1 MTEVDILHLSAND
14 ATDIVRELRSQG
26 YQQGVDFDFA
36 FHQSR
41 WDEMT
46 GDIPRHTVFTFYN
59 NNLSSWFALK
69 DQR

>member
-69 DQR
+69 YQR

>member
-1 MTEVDILHLSAND
+1 LTEVDILHLSAND

-69 DQR
+69 YQR